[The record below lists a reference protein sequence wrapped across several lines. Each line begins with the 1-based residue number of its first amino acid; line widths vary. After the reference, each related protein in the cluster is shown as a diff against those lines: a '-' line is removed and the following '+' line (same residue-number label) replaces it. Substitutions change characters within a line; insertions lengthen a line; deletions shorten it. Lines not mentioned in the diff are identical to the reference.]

1 MSSII
6 WSTFT
11 EPVGDT
17 VLSCDVRGGDG
28 AGAGWSQGVAPLRL
42 GGILVWVI
50 SESVL
55 GPPSLG
61 DKTRGVIGA
70 WFARNRRD
78 RSQNTAIN
86 KPSTRTPKMGPTI
99 FPTVAA
105 CEELAQA
112 RSRSEKTINS
122 SFGTEGSCI
131 LLTWSLTR
139 WLKAGLPDR

>member
-11 EPVGDT
+11 EPVGDM
-17 VLSCDVRGGDG
+17 VPSCDVRGGDG

-105 CEELAQA
+105 CEELALVLKK
-112 RSRSEKTINS
+112 RLTLLSGRRFVHSTHVEPDPVVE
-122 SFGTEGSCI
+122 FEG
-131 LLTWSLTR
+131 WST
-139 WLKAGLPDR
+139 